1 MAGIV
6 ESKQAETAPRG
17 LRVER
22 ARLGRVHVGAIT
34 AEPNKAWTFVANWR
48 TAAKGDT
55 PLIRGVSDDEDLR
68 LSVRHTRL
76 ASGDAACGPRLD
88 EPRHERAER
97 SGLGGALAACQPLA
111 GQALVYEAGPAV
123 SLDALSPF
131 RRGAN
136 APLAGRTI
144 LQIVPPIAAGG
155 DERATLAVT
164 AALAETGARALV
176 ATDSGGLAGELQ
188 AIGGLFVRF
197 PAATKNPLAMALNLR
212 RLQHI
217 IASERVDL
225 VHVRSRWAAW
235 TAVKACRKAKRPLVT
250 SLPSDGVRTR
260 PRSSF
265 ETAVAEGDTVIA
277 SSEFVAGRAES
288 LFPTPPKRLR
298 IVRAGMDLSKLQ
310 PERVSGRRVSD
321 VRSSWGV
328 AAHER
333 IVLMPARLAPGRGQ
347 QTLIEAAALIKG
359 QGLDDVRFVLAGEAA
374 KPVFA
379 RELDALTI
387 KCGVQSM
394 FIRVAAS
401 ADPPAAFIGAAV
413 VVFPATEAD
422 GVTRTSIEAAAMGA
436 LTIISDVGSAREIVA
451 APPHA
456 DSEARTGWLV
466 PPREPAAL
474 AEAIRAALSLGA
486 SAREAVRRRSRAKIA
501 EAYSLERMTRD
512 TLSVYAEAL
521 AG

>member
-6 ESKQAETAPRG
+6 EPEQPRP
-17 LRVER
+17 RRSASRR
-22 ARLGRVHVGAIT
+22 ARSLWSVHVGAIA
-34 AEPNKAWTFVANWR
+34 AEPNEPGLCRALAHDGERRYAVDFGASPTMKTCGCPSDTLGSLLITPPR
-48 TAAKGDT
+48 TRRDESPTGRAG
-55 PLIRGVSDDEDLR
+55 RG
-68 LSVRHTRL
+68 
-76 ASGDAACGPRLD
+76 
-88 EPRHERAER
+88 
-97 SGLGGALAACQPLA
+97 GLGGALAASQPRPPRPRVRGGA
-111 GQALVYEAGPAV
+111 GREP
-123 SLDALSPF
+123 DALSPF
-131 RRGAN
+131 GRGAN

-144 LQIVPPIAAGG
+144 LQIVPPLAAGG

-176 ATDSGGLAGELQ
+176 ATDSRGLAGELQ

-197 PAATKNPLAMALNLR
+197 PAATKNPLAMALNMR
-212 RLQHI
+212 RLQRI

-250 SLPSDGVRTR
+250 SLPGDGGRTR

-265 ETAVAEGDTVIA
+265 ETAVAEGDIVIA
-277 SSEFVAGRAES
+277 SSEFVAGRAET
-288 LFPTPPKRLR
+288 LFPAPPKRLR
-298 IVRAGMDLSKLQ
+298 IVRPGMDLSKLQ

-333 IVLMPARLAPGRGQ
+333 VVLMPARLAPGRGQ

-379 RELDALTI
+379 RELDALAT
-387 KCGVQSM
+387 KCGVQSIVM
-394 FIRVAAS
+394 RVGAA

-413 VVFPATEAD
+413 VVFPAAEAD
-422 GVTRTSIEAAAMGA
+422 GVTRTSIEAAAIGA

-456 DSEARTGWLV
+456 DAEARTGWLV
-466 PPREPAAL
+466 RPANRPRLPRRSTPRSRLAPPRARPC
-474 AEAIRAALSLGA
+474 GA
-486 SAREAVRRRSRAKIA
+486 GRGRRSPKPIR
-501 EAYSLERMTRD
+501 
-512 TLSVYAEAL
+512 LSA
-521 AG
+521 